1 MVRCCADALPWQSC
15 GKWTSRR
22 GATLSVVP
30 STGLAS
36 APQGRGGA
44 LHELARSVGVTLDY
58 QALSCPLLPAT
69 AVQRFA
75 QDRIAPKVRSM
86 DESATMDPQII
97 EELFQ
102 QGFMGIEIPA
112 EHGGVG
118 SNFMSS
124 CLVIEELAKVD
135 ASVSVMVDVQNTLV
149 NNVFAFYASDE
160 IKEYAYPRLA
170 GDTLGS
176 FCLSEAGSGSDAF
189 ALGTRA
195 EDKGDHWEL
204 NGSKMWITNAGEAG
218 LFLVMAN
225 VDPSAGY
232 RGITCFLVE
241 RDQEGFSVGKKED
254 KLGIRASSTCPLT
267 LEGVKVPK
275 NRVVGEVGKGYKIAI
290 EILNEGRIGI
300 ASQMLGIAQG
310 AFDATLPYLFE
321 RKQFGS
327 AIGDFQGMQH
337 QYAQIGMEIEAARL
351 MVYNAARRK
360 EAGLG
365 FVKEAAMAK
374 LYASQVAER
383 TASRC
388 VEWMGG
394 LGFVK
399 DFPQEKYY
407 RDQKIGAI
415 YEGTSSVML
424 NTIGKMISREYRA

>member
-1 MVRCCADALPWQSC
+1 
-15 GKWTSRR
+15 
-22 GATLSVVP
+22 
-30 STGLAS
+30 
-36 APQGRGGA
+36 
-44 LHELARSVGVTLDY
+44 
-58 QALSCPLLPAT
+58 
-69 AVQRFA
+69 
-75 QDRIAPKVRSM
+75 M
-86 DESATMDPQII
+86 DESATMDSGII
-97 EELFQ
+97 TELFE

-112 EHGGVG
+112 EQGGVG
-118 SNFMSS
+118 ANFMSS

-149 NNVFAFYASDE
+149 NNVFSFYASDE
-160 IKEYAYPRLA
+160 IKADVFPRLA
-170 GDTLGS
+170 GNTLGS

-189 ALGTRA
+189 ALRTRA
-195 EDKGDHWEL
+195 EDKGDHYEL
-204 NGSKMWITNAGEAG
+204 NGSKMWITNGGEAG

-254 KLGIRASSTCPLT
+254 KMGIRASSTVPLT
-267 LEGVKVPK
+267 LEGVKVSK
-275 NRVVGEVGKGYKIAI
+275 DRVVGEVGKGYKIAI

-300 ASQMLGIAQG
+300 AAQMLGIAQG
-310 AFDATLPYLFE
+310 AFDATMPYLFE
-321 RKQFGS
+321 RQQFGS

-337 QYAQIGMEIEAARL
+337 QYAQAGMELEAARL

-360 EAGLG
+360 EAGLN

-374 LYASQVAER
+374 LYTAQVAER
-383 TASRC
+383 TTSRC
-388 VEWMGG
+388 IEWMGG

-399 DFPQEKYY
+399 DYPQEKFY

-424 NTIGKMISREYRA
+424 NTIGKMIAKEHRE

>member
-1 MVRCCADALPWQSC
+1 VPQTAARAFARVVAGQRCFGGGVQPASFWSLPPC
-15 GKWTSRR
+15 PRTTRFTASR
-22 GATLSVVP
+22 TP
-30 STGLAS
+30 
-36 APQGRGGA
+36 P
-44 LHELARSVGVTLDY
+44 
-58 QALSCPLLPAT
+58 PAV
-69 AVQRFA
+69 ARFA
-75 QDRIAPKVRSM
+75 KERIAPKVREM
-86 DESATMDPQII
+86 DESATMDSGII
-97 EELFQ
+97 TELFE

-112 EHGGVG
+112 EQGGVG
-118 SNFMSS
+118 ANFMSS

-149 NNVFAFYASDE
+149 NNVFSFYASDE
-160 IKEYAYPRLA
+160 IKADVFPRLA
-170 GDTLGS
+170 GNTLGS

-189 ALGTRA
+189 ALRTRA
-195 EDKGDHWEL
+195 EDKGDHYEL
-204 NGSKMWITNAGEAG
+204 NGSKMWITNGGEAG

-254 KLGIRASSTCPLT
+254 KMGIRASSTVPLT
-267 LEGVKVPK
+267 LEGVKVSK
-275 NRVVGEVGKGYKIAI
+275 DRVVGEVGKGYKIAI

-300 ASQMLGIAQG
+300 AAQMLGIAQG
-310 AFDATLPYLFE
+310 AFDATMPYLFE
-321 RKQFGS
+321 RQQFGS

-337 QYAQIGMEIEAARL
+337 QYAQAGMELEAARL

-360 EAGLG
+360 EAGLN

-374 LYASQVAER
+374 LYTAQVAER
-383 TASRC
+383 TTSRC
-388 VEWMGG
+388 IEWMGG

-399 DFPQEKYY
+399 DYPQEKFY

-424 NTIGKMISREYRA
+424 NTIGKMIAKEHRE